1 MIDAL
6 RRLLSAERHVIVQDV
21 VLPCSFASIVHLD
34 PAHGPLVLLDRAAP
48 GSPYAAR
55 ALAALDPRFT
65 LEATRT
71 NPPAHEAIVMP
82 WDDSRRPKTTVVRAR
97 RTLRFASEVYED
109 DGSPFDLVED
119 LLRAAEGSVPHGLD
133 KIPFLSGFIGYFGYG
148 AADFVETLKPMAR
161 PREAAPDAA
170 LLFADTVLTTRDAN
184 GTRATLAVVGRGFT
198 AHDAASDAELR
209 ATTAMDL
216 LFRIR
221 HDAPP
226 RATRATTVRSA
237 HSAKGYQ
244 ALVARAKEHLV
255 AGDAFQL
262 CLTHRVTI
270 DPPPPSPAH
279 LYGALRA
286 RNPAPFASFARL
298 GEVTIVSSSPERF
311 LLVEGGQ
318 VEARPIKG
326 TRPRGQTPEADR
338 ALREDLT
345 ASEKDGAENDMIVD
359 LLRNDLAK
367 VSVPGTV
374 VVRERRIV
382 EAHPSVHQLVS
393 TIVSRLLPG
402 KGPVDLLRAAFPGG
416 SMTGAPKVSAIDL
429 LAELEPHERGVY
441 SGALGYLDPRGVM
454 DTAIVIR
461 AFVFTREGCTF
472 GVGGGIVLDSDP
484 EAEWRETLDKGNALV
499 KALQDTLG
507 QDVVWSHAGA
517 DEHLEGGS

>member
-1 MIDAL
+1 MRVVTIVIRFPAKLESPEAVTDVRPRKNGGPL
-6 RRLLSAERHVIVQDV
+6 EVDEDSVHPGSVELDGPRRL
-21 VLPCSFASIVHLD
+21 
-34 PAHGPLVLLDRAAP
+34 
-48 GSPYAAR
+48 
-55 ALAALDPRFT
+55 ALAC
-65 LEATRT
+65 
-71 NPPAHEAIVMP
+71 
-82 WDDSRRPKTTVVRAR
+82 
-97 RTLRFASEVYED
+97 
-109 DGSPFDLVED
+109 
-119 LLRAAEGSVPHGLD
+119 
-133 KIPFLSGFIGYFGYG
+133 
-148 AADFVETLKPMAR
+148 
-161 PREAAPDAA
+161 
-170 LLFADTVLTTRDAN
+170 
-184 GTRATLAVVGRGFT
+184 
-198 AHDAASDAELR
+198 
-209 ATTAMDL
+209 
-216 LFRIR
+216 
-221 HDAPP
+221 
-226 RATRATTVRSA
+226 ATTVRSA

-262 CLTHRVTI
+262 CVTHRVTV

-279 LYGALRA
+279 LYDALRA

-326 TRPRGQTPEADR
+326 TRPRGRTPEADR

-472 GVGGGIVLDSDP
+472 GVGGGVVLDSDP
-484 EAEWRETLDKGNALV
+484 EAEWRETLDKGSALV

-517 DEHLEGGS
+517 DEHVEGGP